1 MVKLLIN
8 HKRNYIGDDDS
19 TMLMGLDLLYRALCS
34 IFLFRALQLYYR
46 TFSDLNILFFQTSQS
61 NDVEDLTICSFS
73 FR

>member
-34 IFLFRALQLYYR
+34 IFLFRALQLYNQVFPDIGLPF
-46 TFSDLNILFFQTSQS
+46 FSPFYLMM
-61 NDVEDLTICSFS
+61 
-73 FR
+73 